1 MAAGIGT
8 STTMFLPLVVIVPG
22 YGGVDPVFR
31 PSESQLCAGVSTKK
45 NVSVLPPL
53 FQTSSP
59 GSHGTRVAD
68 GLKSFVGLPTTAL
81 M

>member
-1 MAAGIGT
+1 M
-8 STTMFLPLVVIVPG
+8 PG

-31 PSESQLCAGVSTKK
+31 PSESQLWAGVSTKK
-45 NVSVLPPL
+45 NVTVLPPL

-59 GSHGTRVAD
+59 GSHGNTDVAD
-68 GLKSFVGLPTTAL
+68 GLKSFSGPTTAW